1 MILQTPSVSELEYN
15 LNLAGFLV
23 KSLHDQRDIYETNME
38 FFLESILEIRSEFPQ
53 QCNPNLLACAIRD
66 FLKSSALAEHIRN
79 SQRRGETSDQTRMRL
94 LRQSMLYLGFSVNSQ
109 YGRDV
114 FPIRDAA

>member
-1 MILQTPSVSELEYN
+1 M
-15 LNLAGFLV
+15 V
-23 KSLHDQRDIYETNME
+23 KYLHEQRDIFETNME
-38 FFLESILEIRSEFPQ
+38 LFLEHILEIRSEFPQ
-53 QCNPNLLACAIRD
+53 RCNPNLLACAIRD

-79 SQRRGETSDQTRMRL
+79 SRRHGETTDQTRMRF

-114 FPIRDAA
+114 FSIRDAA

>member
-1 MILQTPSVSELEYN
+1 MILQTLSVSELEYN
-15 LNLAGFLV
+15 LNLTGFLV
-23 KSLHDQRDIYETNME
+23 KSLHDQRDISKTKME
-38 FFLESILEIRSEFPQ
+38 FFLEHILKIRNGFPQ

-79 SQRRGETSDQTRMRL
+79 SRCHGETPDQTRMRL

-114 FPIRDAA
+114 FSIRDAA